1 MDTEYPD
8 TKNIEDKI
16 KNLNYIEKGVHYIL
30 HGLSTEYGLN
40 LDDVNFKGTPKRV
53 ARMYTEIFGGV
64 KNTGQQV
71 KSILNSSFP
80 SNNKEMIIAKG
91 INVYSMCPHHFLPV
105 SYIVDLGYIP
115 DGNVLG
121 VSKLVRLV
129 EILAKRPVL
138 QETLTEE
145 IADYLQ
151 KINTLGVMV
160 IVKGQHY
167 CMKMRGVKQQ
177 NSTII
182 TSAVRGVFD
191 EDIKTRNEFMELVK
205 WKDY

>member
-1 MDTEYPD
+1 MDTEH
-8 TKNIEDKI
+8 TNTEGIEDKV
-16 KNLNYIEKGVHYIL
+16 KKTSYIEKGVHYIL
-30 HGLSTEYGLN
+30 LGLANDYGLD
-40 LDDVNFKGTPKRV
+40 LTDVNFEGTPKRV
-53 ARMYTEIFGGV
+53 ARMYAEIFGGV
-64 KNTGQQV
+64 KDTKQQV
-71 KSILNSSFP
+71 KNILDSSFP
-80 SNNKEMIIAKG
+80 STNKEMIIAKN

-105 SYIVDLGYIP
+105 NYSVDLGYIP
-115 DGNVLG
+115 NGNVLG
-121 VSKLVRLV
+121 VSKLTRLV

-160 IVKGQHY
+160 IIKGQHY

-191 EDIKTRNEFMELVK
+191 EDIKTRNEFMELIK
-205 WKDY
+205 

>member
-1 MDTEYPD
+1 MDIKHPDTED
-8 TKNIEDKI
+8 IEDKVR
-16 KNLNYIEKGVHYIL
+16 KPNYIEKGVHYIL
-30 HGLSTEYGLN
+30 LGLANDYGLD
-40 LDDVNFKGTPKRV
+40 LTDVNFEGTPKRV
-53 ARMYTEIFGGV
+53 ARMYGEIFGGIKDTKQQI
-64 KNTGQQV
+64 KN
-71 KSILNSSFP
+71 ILDSSFP
-80 SNNKEMIIAKG
+80 STNKEMIIAKN
-91 INVYSMCPHHFLPV
+91 ISVYSMCPHHFLPV
-105 SYIVDLGYIP
+105 SYSVDLGYIP
-115 DGNVLG
+115 NGNVLG
-121 VSKLVRLV
+121 VSKLTRLV

-145 IADYLQ
+145 IANYLQ

-205 WKDY
+205 